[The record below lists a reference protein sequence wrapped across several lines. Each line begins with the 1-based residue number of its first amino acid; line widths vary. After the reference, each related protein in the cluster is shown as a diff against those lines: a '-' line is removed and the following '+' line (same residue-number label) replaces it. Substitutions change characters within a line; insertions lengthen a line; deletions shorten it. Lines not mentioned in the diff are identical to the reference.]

1 MQEQGPPA
9 AASHLIALR
18 DVVKTYHT
26 PAGDFPAL
34 RHVDLDVDRGEFVAV
49 IGKSGSGKSTLL
61 NVLTG
66 IDRPTSGEVW
76 VNGTGVHDLN
86 ESKLAMWRGKNLGII
101 FQFFQLLPTLS
112 VVENVMLPMDFSGVI
127 PVRER
132 RERALALLAAV
143 DMVQEADKLPSA
155 LAGGQQQRVAIA
167 RALANDPP
175 LLVADEPTG
184 NLDSKTAES
193 VFDLFERL
201 VDGGKTILMVT
212 HDRDL
217 ARRVQR
223 TVIIS
228 DGEIIEEVVAR
239 ALPSLTEDQLIHV
252 TRELQRR
259 RLQPGEVL
267 IEEGS
272 APEAFYI
279 VTDGIVEVNV
289 RAPNGEEMVV
299 SQMRSGM
306 FVGEI
311 ELMRGVNSVA
321 TVRASMA
328 EPAEVV
334 AIEREDFAALM
345 AQSEASRQAL
355 AALAAARMEENVA
368 ARRAR
373 RA

>member
-1 MQEQGPPA
+1 
-9 AASHLIALR
+9 
-18 DVVKTYHT
+18 
-26 PAGDFPAL
+26 
-34 RHVDLDVDRGEFVAV
+34 
-49 IGKSGSGKSTLL
+49 
-61 NVLTG
+61 
-66 IDRPTSGEVW
+66 
-76 VNGTGVHDLN
+76 
-86 ESKLAMWRGKNLGII
+86 
-101 FQFFQLLPTLS
+101 
-112 VVENVMLPMDFSGVI
+112 
-127 PVRER
+127 
-132 RERALALLAAV
+132 
-143 DMVQEADKLPSA
+143 MVQEADKLPSA

>member
-9 AASHLIALR
+9 AASNLIALR